1 VLGISNLHISTIF
14 YWMLELFRQ
23 WYIYFFI
30 LLLVMKKITEWQLLN
45 KYGCDSSSVIKI
57 VKVKYNRIDIKWW
70 LVSTSFKIYLEILSN
85 LYITFTIFYYNTI
98 SLKRTFI
105 PVLVMMH
112 FLYHLTNVFTNCS
125 MNIDQLVFKLIEVTL
140 VLIRKSLK
148 FLLLRNQIPIVGQ
161 SMNNWNCA

>member
-1 VLGISNLHISTIF
+1 MLGISNLHISTIF

-85 LYITFTIFYYNTI
+85 LYITFTIFNYNTI